1 MRHCLRFF
9 ILALMVCALLTCCQ
23 RDLPSQ
29 VVAEVDGDPIT
40 VMEFTEELSPL
51 VEGYNPSLSPQGQD
65 SLEKLKETLLDEI
78 IDKRLI
84 LHEAQKMGITVSDEE
99 LEEAFASVKRGYPE
113 GAFEEMMEGGEIPLL
128 QWKERLRQ
136 RLLIEKVISRVSQVF
151 PPVDEKTLR
160 EYYEV
165 HRHEFVMPEQVRV
178 RQIVVRNLNDAKRI
192 LRKLKDGE
200 PFEELA
206 KKYSSGPEA
215 EEGGD
220 LGFFGREEMP
230 KEFEVVFSL
239 KAGEMS
245 SIVQSPYGYHIFQVV
260 AKGERAEVGF
270 MEAREVVT
278 ERILR
283 EREEM
288 TFQSWLAGVKEK
300 AQIRV
305 NRKALGEIGL
315 ITLRREGAE

>member
-9 ILALMVCALLTCCQ
+9 ILALMVCALLTSCQ
-23 RDLPSQ
+23 RDLPSE

-40 VMEFTEELSPL
+40 VTEFTEELSPL

-65 SLEKLKETLLDEI
+65 SLEKLKEVLLDQI
-78 IDKRLI
+78 IEKRLI
-84 LHEAQKMGITVSDEE
+84 LHEAQKTGITVSDEE

-113 GAFEEMMEGGEIPLL
+113 GAFEEIMREIPLL

-136 RLLIEKVISRVSQVF
+136 RLLIEKVISRISQVF
-151 PPVDEKTLR
+151 PPIDEKTLR
-160 EYYEV
+160 EYYEA
-165 HRHEFVMPEQVRV
+165 HRNEFVMPEQVRV

-192 LRKLKDGE
+192 LKKLKRGE

-206 KKYSSGPEA
+206 KRYSTGPEA

-239 KAGEMS
+239 KVGEIS

-270 MEAREVVT
+270 MEAREAVT
-278 ERILR
+278 ERILQ

-288 TFQSWLAGVKEK
+288 AFQDWLAGVKEK

-315 ITLRREGAE
+315 ITLRREGTE

>member
-9 ILALMVCALLTCCQ
+9 ILALMVCALLTSCQ
-23 RDLPSQ
+23 RDLPSE

-40 VMEFTEELSPL
+40 VTEFTEELSPL

-65 SLEKLKETLLDEI
+65 SLEKLKEVLLDQI
-78 IDKRLI
+78 IEKRLI
-84 LHEAQKMGITVSDEE
+84 LHEAQKTGITVSDEE

-113 GAFEEMMEGGEIPLL
+113 GAFEEIMREIPLL

-136 RLLIEKVISRVSQVF
+136 RLLIEKVISRISQVF
-151 PPVDEKTLR
+151 PPIDEKTLR
-160 EYYEV
+160 EYYEA
-165 HRHEFVMPEQVRV
+165 HRNEFVMPEQVRV

-192 LRKLKDGE
+192 LKKLKRGE

-206 KKYSSGPEA
+206 KRYSTGPEA

-239 KAGEMS
+239 KVGEIS
-245 SIVQSPYGYHIFQVV
+245 SIVQSAYGYHIFQVV

-270 MEAREVVT
+270 MEAREAVT
-278 ERILR
+278 ERILQ

-288 TFQSWLAGVKEK
+288 AFQDWLAGVKEK

-315 ITLRREGAE
+315 ITLR

>member
-9 ILALMVCALLTCCQ
+9 ILALMVCALLTSCQ
-23 RDLPSQ
+23 RDLPSE

-40 VMEFTEELSPL
+40 VTEFTEELSPL

-65 SLEKLKETLLDEI
+65 SVEKLKEVLLDQI
-78 IDKRLI
+78 IEKRLI
-84 LHEAQKMGITVSDEE
+84 LHEAQKTGITVSDEE
-99 LEEAFASVKRGYPE
+99 LDEAFAFVKSGYPE
-113 GAFEEMMEGGEIPLL
+113 GAFEEIMREIPLL

-136 RLLIEKVISRVSQVF
+136 RLLIEKVISRISQVF
-151 PPVDEKTLR
+151 PPIDEKTLR
-160 EYYEV
+160 EYYEA
-165 HRHEFVMPEQVRV
+165 HRNEFVMPEQVRV
-178 RQIVVRNLNDAKRI
+178 RQIVVRNLNDANRI
-192 LRKLKDGE
+192 LKKLKGGE
-200 PFEELA
+200 LFEELA
-206 KKYSSGPEA
+206 KRYSTGPEA

-239 KAGEMS
+239 KVGEIS
-245 SIVQSPYGYHIFQVV
+245 SIVQSPYGYHIFQMV

-270 MEAREVVT
+270 MEAREAAT

-288 TFQSWLAGVKEK
+288 AFQDWLAGVKEK

-315 ITLRREGAE
+315 ITLRREGTE